1 MCRGGWYTFS
11 FRYAQ
16 ALTKGPSHS
25 VLVTLFGC
33 QCVPLSPRVHVLCWL
48 CSEATFFAHGTANPS
63 MSPKVCVQI
72 CSNWG
77 VDYPGP
83 GISVGDRPGRMA
95 KCMWGPSSFNS
106 RPGWSGLCFS
116 SALGR
121 GIKGLKGLEGT
132 AIQRHRPPDGRC
144 APVRLRYG
152 HTVWTVYSKRAS
164 QTDGWMV
171 KLTDP
176 ATENQQATN

>member
-25 VLVTLFGC
+25 LPVPLSGC
-33 QCVPLSPRVHVLCWL
+33 QCVPLRPRVHVLCWL
-48 CSEATFFAHGTANPS
+48 CSEATFFCSWHGKSIDA
-63 MSPKVCVQI
+63 PKVCVQI

-121 GIKGLKGLEGT
+121 GIEGLKGLQGDCNPAAQT
-132 AIQRHRPPDGRC
+132 ARWKVRPRAITVRAHRLDPSIQ
-144 APVRLRYG
+144 
-152 HTVWTVYSKRAS
+152 
-164 QTDGWMV
+164 QTAD
-171 KLTDP
+171 
-176 ATENQQATN
+176 